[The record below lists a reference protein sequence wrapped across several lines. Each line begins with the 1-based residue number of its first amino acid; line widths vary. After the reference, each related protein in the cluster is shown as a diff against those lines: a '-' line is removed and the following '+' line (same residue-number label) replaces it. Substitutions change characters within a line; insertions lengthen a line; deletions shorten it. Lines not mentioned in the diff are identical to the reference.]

1 MINTMTF
8 NDAVLLVDEDEQ
20 LLSNVSIMLRTSGI
34 DRVFSVSDSS
44 HIAPFLGSNPTA
56 VLVMNLP
63 MPPERG
69 IEQVR
74 ELCRT
79 YQNTRIIVTSNYNNM
94 ETALA
99 CMRLGAWDYLTKP
112 LNPLHFVERV
122 RTCLDRP
129 AFSEPAPLSRKAPGR
144 NNPVRNPAFAP
155 IITKDKKMEAIFR
168 YVEAIAAT
176 SQTVMVTGETGTGK
190 ELVARALHDI
200 SERAGEYVSVNV
212 AGLDD
217 LMFSDSLFGHSRG
230 AFTGADRE
238 RKGLIEKA
246 AGGTLFLDEIG
257 DLNNSSQVKLL
268 RLLQE
273 GEYYPL
279 GSDAIKLSNA
289 RIVVATNC
297 NLEEKMAAGTFRS
310 DLYYRLCSHHI
321 LLPAL
326 KERAGDI
333 PLLVQH
339 FADEAAEYL
348 GRSTAAFIPAET
360 MEHLMKSEFPGNI
373 RELKG
378 IVSNA
383 AAVAGEG
390 PIEIHGLKQRTV
402 TAQSVLSDIDFSRVN
417 KPFGRLPTLKEAE
430 DYLIEEALKA
440 SAGNQRAA
448 AERLGITRQA
458 LNKRLLRNPEYSR
471 KR

>member
-1 MINTMTF
+1 MITTMSLT
-8 NDAVLLVDEDEQ
+8 DAVLLVDDDEQ
-20 LLSNVSIMLRTSGI
+20 FLSSVNVMLRTSGF

-44 HIAPFLGSNPTA
+44 RICDFMASNPTS
-56 VLVMNLP
+56 VVVMNLA

-69 IEQVR
+69 L
-74 ELCRT
+74 ELVKEICGT
-79 YQNTRIIVTSNYNNM
+79 SQTTRVIVTSPYNNM

-99 CMRLGAWDYLTKP
+99 CMRLGACDYLIKP
-112 LNPLHFVERV
+112 VNVNLLLEKIRA
-122 RTCLDRP
+122 CLGDALP
-129 AFSEPAPLSRKAPGR
+129 ETAPLPRKAPVR
-144 NNPVRNPAFAP
+144 SNPSRNPAFNA

-168 YVEAIAAT
+168 YVEAIAVT

-200 SERAGEYVSVNV
+200 SERSGEYVSVNV

-279 GSDAIKLSNA
+279 GSDSIKNSSA

-310 DLYYRLCSHHI
+310 DLFYRLCSHHI
-321 LLPAL
+321 HLPSL
-326 KERAGDI
+326 RERAGDI
-333 PLLVQH
+333 PMLVQH
-339 FADEAAEYL
+339 FLDEAADYL
-348 GRSTAAFIPAET
+348 GRSNASLLSQET
-360 MEHLMKSEFPGNI
+360 LDQLLKSDFPGNI
-373 RELKG
+373 RELRG

-383 AAVAGEG
+383 AAVAGDG
-390 PIEIHGLKQRTV
+390 PIAFHGLKPRMGALHETV
-402 TAQSVLSDIDFSRVN
+402 PDVDFSQVI

-430 DYLIEEALKA
+430 DYLIEEAIKA
-440 SAGNQRAA
+440 SSGNQRAA
-448 AERLGITRQA
+448 AVLLGITRQA
-458 LNKRLLRNPEYSR
+458 LNKRLLRNPQYLR